1 MQNCFQ
7 VLAQPIVQFVFHECM
22 SEFFFLMNPSIEAM
36 AISNDFKHLVFES
49 TSHFC

>member
-7 VLAQPIVQFVFHECM
+7 VLAQPIVQFVLHDCI
-22 SEFFFLMNPSIEAM
+22 SMNPSIEIM

-49 TSHFC
+49 TYC